1 MLRNYTKKK
10 ELARSA
16 EVRSTME
23 DDASS
28 SMIANLKPKIFDL
41 MENDELVMARILD
54 IFLLILIL
62 LNVIMVVLES
72 VSGLDDRFGTFFVEF
87 EFFSVVVFTVEYLL
101 RIWVCT
107 MHDEFNGVVKGRFRY
122 ARTPMALVDLIA
134 IAPFYL
140 PLLFNFDLRMLRLLR
155 LFRLMRLLKVL
166 RYSESLRVFSDVY
179 RMKKSELG
187 MCFMAILFLLVMA
200 SAIIY
205 HVEHEDQPE
214 AFSSIPAAMWWGV
227 ATLTTVGYGDIYPI
241 TPMGKFFGAIIALL
255 GIGLFALPAGIL
267 GSGFVVAL
275 RRKSSS
281 KFYCPH
287 CSEEITRES

>member
-1 MLRNYTKKK
+1 MYAQIKL
-10 ELARSA
+10 
-16 EVRSTME
+16 
-23 DDASS
+23 
-28 SMIANLKPKIFDL
+28 KIFEL
-41 MENDELVMARILD
+41 MEQDEHVMARIID
-54 IFLLILIL
+54 IFLLVLIL

-72 VSGLDDRFGTFFVEF
+72 VSALDDRFGVFFIEF
-87 EFFSVVVFTVEYLL
+87 EVFSVVVFTVEYLL

-107 MHDEFNGVVKGRFRY
+107 IRREFDGSIKGRLRY
-122 ARTPMALVDLIA
+122 TITPMALVDLIA

-140 PLLFNFDLRMLRLLR
+140 PLLFSFDLRVLRLLR

-179 RMKKSELG
+179 RMKKSELT

-214 AFSSIPAAMWWGV
+214 AFSSIPASMWWGV
-227 ATLTTVGYGDIYPI
+227 ATLTTVGYGDIYPV
-241 TPMGKFFGAIIALL
+241 TPLGKFFGAIIALL

-275 RRKSSS
+275 RRKASSR
-281 KFYCPH
+281 FYCPH
-287 CSEEITRES
+287 CAKEIARE

>member
-1 MLRNYTKKK
+1 
-10 ELARSA
+10 
-16 EVRSTME
+16 ME
-23 DDASS
+23 KDD
-28 SMIANLKPKIFDL
+28 
-41 MENDELVMARILD
+41 LVMARIID
-54 IFLLILIL
+54 IFLLVLIL

-72 VSGLDDRFGTFFVEF
+72 VSSLDDRFGSFFVEF
-87 EFFSVVVFTVEYLL
+87 EVFSVMVFTIEYLL
-101 RIWVCT
+101 RLWVCT
-107 MHDEFNGVVKGRFRY
+107 IRDEFNGVVKGRLRY
-122 ARTPMALVDLIA
+122 VVTPMALVDLIA

-140 PLLFNFDLRMLRLLR
+140 PLLFSFDLRMLRLLR

-179 RMKKSELG
+179 KLKKSELG

-214 AFSSIPAAMWWGV
+214 AFSSIPASMWWGV

-287 CSEEITRES
+287 CAEEITRES